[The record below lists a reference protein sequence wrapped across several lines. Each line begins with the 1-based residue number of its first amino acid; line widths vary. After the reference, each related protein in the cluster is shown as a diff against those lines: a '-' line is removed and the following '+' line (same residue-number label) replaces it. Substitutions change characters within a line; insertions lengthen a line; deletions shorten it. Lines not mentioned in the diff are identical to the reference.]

1 MSSIL
6 YIHHV
11 KTLADLQL
19 HWQQNLNNLYPE
31 REINNLFRFALEDV
45 FGMSNSEQ
53 LMQRTVEQSD
63 EFREKLENVLLR
75 LTTGEPLQYITGF
88 TYFDNLKLAVSPAVL
103 IPRPETEELVE
114 WVSETLDPGFN
125 ETIIDW
131 CTGSGCIALALKQ
144 RFPESV
150 VIGYDWS
157 QEALE
162 VANRNSTDLK
172 LPVSFELKDALEVI
186 DSTEEVSVIISNP
199 PYIPENEQELIRS
212 NVRNF
217 EPHMALFVP
226 NESALLFYEAI
237 TQKAMQQLK
246 PNGWLFFEMHEDFAE
261 QTKQMVES
269 TGGFWEVEIRN
280 DLQGKARMLRAKRV
294 AI

>member
-1 MSSIL
+1 M
-6 YIHHV
+6 
-11 KTLADLQL
+11 KTLANLQL
-19 HWQQNLNNLYPE
+19 HWQQTLNTLYPE

-45 FGMSNSEQ
+45 FGLSNSEQ
-53 LMQRTVEQSD
+53 LMQRNVEQS
-63 EFREKLENVLLR
+63 EAFCAQLESVLQR
-75 LTTGEPLQYITGF
+75 LIAGEPLQYITGF
-88 TYFDNLKLAVSPAVL
+88 TYFDNLKITVSPAVL

-114 WVSETLDPGFN
+114 WVSETIDAGFN

-144 RFPESV
+144 RFPEST

-162 VANRNSTDLK
+162 VAKTNAETLK
-172 LPVSFELKDALEVI
+172 LAVSFELQDALAI
-186 DSTEEVSVIISNP
+186 SDSDDNVSVIISNP
-199 PYIPENEQELIRS
+199 PYIPENELELIRS

-237 TQKAMQQLK
+237 TQKAILQLK
-246 PNGWLFFEMHEDFAE
+246 PDGWLFFELHEDFAE
-261 QTKQMVES
+261 QTKQMVDDTKRFS
-269 TGGFWEVEIRN
+269 MIEIRN
-280 DLQGKARMLRAKRV
+280 DLQGKSRMLRAKRS
-294 AI
+294 AQ